1 MLTVR
6 WAGTFDGRPE
16 ELLSF
21 AKALTT
27 DVQQRGDLLD
37 SPFDFTALSLD
48 YGDVVTID
56 VVTNEVDVRCV
67 MRLKAA
73 RHGTRV
79 IADMRFR
86 FKGSL
91 RVLNL
96 VPGFLVRSFASRAMS
111 RDLDRLPAAFDDW
124 RAGRPIPDMLRT
136 GRTAA
141 PARAPVLPTKPGYWM
156 DWSAATVDVNR
167 AGRMT
172 PRQRRRVKGSIAGHA
187 ASALVAIPALAG
199 IVALPFQFIPVI
211 AIGCAAFVFVAGEW
225 TQVRCLVRLARD
237 LARATCESAQGIA
250 KVTATRNSIYGTTAS
265 VRIAGVSSS
274 RSKVAKTFEDGAT
287 YRVFYLPLTKYFVNA
302 VPAAQ
307 TDQAG
312 IEAVSL
318 SWEIRSPDG
327 SRRAGRWPT
336 T

>member
-6 WAGTFDGRPE
+6 WAGTFDGRPV
-16 ELLSF
+16 ELLGF
-21 AKALTT
+21 ANALAA
-27 DVQQRGDLLD
+27 DIQQGGDLPD
-37 SPFDFTALSLD
+37 SPFDFTSLSLD

-67 MRLKAA
+67 MGLKAA

-79 IADMRFR
+79 IADMHFR

-96 VPGFLVRSFASRAMS
+96 VPGFLVRSLASRAMS

-124 RAGRPIPDMLRT
+124 RAGRPIPEMLRT
-136 GRTAA
+136 GPTAA
-141 PARAPVLPTKPGYWM
+141 SAPATVVATKPGYWM

-187 ASALVAIPALAG
+187 TATVVGVPVCAG
-199 IVALPFQFIPVI
+199 IVALSLVFLPVL
-211 AIGCAAFVFVAGEW
+211 AIVCAALVFVAGEW
-225 TQVRCLVRLARD
+225 VTVRDLLRLARD
-237 LARATCESAQGIA
+237 LARGTCESAQGIA

-307 TDQAG
+307 TDQVG
-312 IEAVSL
+312 LEAVSL